1 MDIGQ
6 KLKQARAA
14 AGLTQEQA
22 AGALGVSRQTV
33 SNWENCRS
41 YPDVAMVLAMSEL
54 YRVSLD
60 ELLKGDRKMIDHL
73 EQSTDTVASRNR
85 LARRI
90 TVLAYLVVWALV
102 ILTFW
107 LGGRQDAMGYALVN
121 LYLAAVFRRPVH
133 AGALRHF
140 LAGQHGQFWAAAPAR
155 SRHHAARH
163 PVCGGGH
170 GHRLPGAAAEAAPQA
185 ERPAVIRTCKAGPG
199 RRECPRRRGRF
210 LLPQKRRHCPP
221 KQNTSGTL
229 PAPKVRQAM
238 RHMALAWMRSC
249 QTKRRQT
256 FFSDH
261 CSP

>member
-90 TVLAYLVVWALV
+90 TVLAFLVVWALV

-121 LYLAAVFRRPVH
+121 LYLVLPVTTLAASAAVGLDEGWRGVRWLMLLFFGVLYMLAPY
-133 AGALRHF
+133 ATFSLANMASFEQLR
-140 LAGQHGQFWAAAPAR
+140 LPEAAAM
-155 SRHHAARH
+155 
-163 PVCGGGH
+163 
-170 GHRLPGAAAEAAPQA
+170 LPGILCAAAGMGIGCL
-185 ERPAVIRTCKAGPG
+185 V
-199 RRECPRRRGRF
+199 RRLKQRRRQNG
-210 LLPQKRRHCPP
+210 PQ
-221 KQNTSGTL
+221 
-229 PAPKVRQAM
+229 
-238 RHMALAWMRSC
+238 
-249 QTKRRQT
+249 
-256 FFSDH
+256 
-261 CSP
+261 

>member
-121 LYLAAVFRRPVH
+121 LYLVLPVTTLAASAAVGLDEGWRGVRWLMLLFFGVLYMLAPY
-133 AGALRHF
+133 ATFSLANMASFEQLR
-140 LAGQHGQFWAAAPAR
+140 LPEAAAM
-155 SRHHAARH
+155 
-163 PVCGGGH
+163 
-170 GHRLPGAAAEAAPQA
+170 LPGILCAAAGMGIGCL
-185 ERPAVIRTCKAGPG
+185 V
-199 RRECPRRRGRF
+199 RRLKQRRRQNG
-210 LLPQKRRHCPP
+210 PQ
-221 KQNTSGTL
+221 
-229 PAPKVRQAM
+229 
-238 RHMALAWMRSC
+238 
-249 QTKRRQT
+249 
-256 FFSDH
+256 
-261 CSP
+261 

>member
-121 LYLAAVFRRPVH
+121 LYLVLPVTTLAASAAVGLDEGWRGIRWLMLLFFGVLYMLVPY
-133 AGALRHF
+133 ATFSLANMASFGQLR
-140 LAGQHGQFWAAAPAR
+140 LPEAAAM
-155 SRHHAARH
+155 
-163 PVCGGGH
+163 
-170 GHRLPGAAAEAAPQA
+170 LPGILCAAAGMGIGCL
-185 ERPAVIRTCKAGPG
+185 V
-199 RRECPRRRGRF
+199 RRLKQRRRQNG
-210 LLPQKRRHCPP
+210 PQ
-221 KQNTSGTL
+221 
-229 PAPKVRQAM
+229 
-238 RHMALAWMRSC
+238 
-249 QTKRRQT
+249 
-256 FFSDH
+256 
-261 CSP
+261 

>member
-73 EQSTDTVASRNR
+73 EQSTDTVASQNR

-121 LYLAAVFRRPVH
+121 LYLVLPVTTLAASAAVGLDEGWRGVRWLMLLFFGVLYMLVPY
-133 AGALRHF
+133 ATF
-140 LAGQHGQFWAAAPAR
+140 SLANMASFGQPRLPEAAAM
-155 SRHHAARH
+155 
-163 PVCGGGH
+163 
-170 GHRLPGAAAEAAPQA
+170 LPGILCAAAGMGIGCL
-185 ERPAVIRTCKAGPG
+185 V
-199 RRECPRRRGRF
+199 RRLKQRRRQNG
-210 LLPQKRRHCPP
+210 PQ
-221 KQNTSGTL
+221 
-229 PAPKVRQAM
+229 
-238 RHMALAWMRSC
+238 
-249 QTKRRQT
+249 
-256 FFSDH
+256 
-261 CSP
+261 

>member
-54 YRVSLD
+54 YHVSLD

-121 LYLAAVFRRPVH
+121 LYLVLPVTTLAASAAVGLDEGWRGVRWLMLLFFGVLYMLVPY
-133 AGALRHF
+133 ATF
-140 LAGQHGQFWAAAPAR
+140 SLANMASFGQPRLPEAAAM
-155 SRHHAARH
+155 
-163 PVCGGGH
+163 
-170 GHRLPGAAAEAAPQA
+170 LPGILCAAAGMGIGCL
-185 ERPAVIRTCKAGPG
+185 V
-199 RRECPRRRGRF
+199 RRLKQRRRQNG
-210 LLPQKRRHCPP
+210 PQ
-221 KQNTSGTL
+221 
-229 PAPKVRQAM
+229 
-238 RHMALAWMRSC
+238 
-249 QTKRRQT
+249 
-256 FFSDH
+256 
-261 CSP
+261 

>member
-6 KLKQARAA
+6 KLKQARTA

-121 LYLAAVFRRPVH
+121 LYLVLPVTTLAASAAVGLDEGWRGVRWLMLLFFGVLYMLAPY
-133 AGALRHF
+133 ATFSLANMASFEQLR
-140 LAGQHGQFWAAAPAR
+140 LPEAAAM
-155 SRHHAARH
+155 
-163 PVCGGGH
+163 
-170 GHRLPGAAAEAAPQA
+170 LPGILCAAAGMGTGCL
-185 ERPAVIRTCKAGPG
+185 V
-199 RRECPRRRGRF
+199 RRLKQRRRQNG
-210 LLPQKRRHCPP
+210 PQ
-221 KQNTSGTL
+221 
-229 PAPKVRQAM
+229 
-238 RHMALAWMRSC
+238 
-249 QTKRRQT
+249 
-256 FFSDH
+256 
-261 CSP
+261 

>member
-54 YRVSLD
+54 YHVSLD

-107 LGGRQDAMGYALVN
+107 LGGRQDALGYSLVN
-121 LYLAAVFRRPVH
+121 LYLVLPVTTLAVSVVMGLDEGWRGVRWLMLLLLGLLYMLVPYATFSL
-133 AGALRHF
+133 ANMASFGQLR
-140 LAGQHGQFWAAAPAR
+140 LPEAAAM
-155 SRHHAARH
+155 
-163 PVCGGGH
+163 
-170 GHRLPGAAAEAAPQA
+170 LPGILCAAAGMGIGCL
-185 ERPAVIRTCKAGPG
+185 V
-199 RRECPRRRGRF
+199 RRLKQRRRQNG
-210 LLPQKRRHCPP
+210 PQ
-221 KQNTSGTL
+221 
-229 PAPKVRQAM
+229 
-238 RHMALAWMRSC
+238 
-249 QTKRRQT
+249 
-256 FFSDH
+256 
-261 CSP
+261 

>member
-121 LYLAAVFRRPVH
+121 LYLVLLFFGVLYMLAPYATFSLANMASFGQLRLPEAATMLP
-133 AGALRHF
+133 GILC
-140 LAGQHGQFWAAAPAR
+140 AAAGMGIGCLVR
-155 SRHHAARH
+155 
-163 PVCGGGH
+163 
-170 GHRLPGAAAEAAPQA
+170 RLKQ
-185 ERPAVIRTCKAGPG
+185 
-199 RRECPRRRGRF
+199 RRRQNG
-210 LLPQKRRHCPP
+210 PQ
-221 KQNTSGTL
+221 
-229 PAPKVRQAM
+229 
-238 RHMALAWMRSC
+238 
-249 QTKRRQT
+249 
-256 FFSDH
+256 
-261 CSP
+261 

>member
-73 EQSTDTVASRNR
+73 EQSTDTVASQNR

-121 LYLAAVFRRPVH
+121 LYLVLPVTTLAASAAVGLDEGWRGVRWLMLLFFGVLYMLVPY
-133 AGALRHF
+133 ATFSLANMASFGKLR
-140 LAGQHGQFWAAAPAR
+140 LPEAAAM
-155 SRHHAARH
+155 
-163 PVCGGGH
+163 
-170 GHRLPGAAAEAAPQA
+170 LPGILCAAAGMGIGCL
-185 ERPAVIRTCKAGPG
+185 V
-199 RRECPRRRGRF
+199 RRLKQRRRQNG
-210 LLPQKRRHCPP
+210 PQ
-221 KQNTSGTL
+221 
-229 PAPKVRQAM
+229 
-238 RHMALAWMRSC
+238 
-249 QTKRRQT
+249 
-256 FFSDH
+256 
-261 CSP
+261 

>member
-121 LYLAAVFRRPVH
+121 LYLVLPVATLAASAAVGLDEGWRGVRWLMLLFFGVLYMLAPY
-133 AGALRHF
+133 ATFSLANMASFEQLR
-140 LAGQHGQFWAAAPAR
+140 LPEAAAM
-155 SRHHAARH
+155 
-163 PVCGGGH
+163 
-170 GHRLPGAAAEAAPQA
+170 LPGILCAAAGMGIGCL
-185 ERPAVIRTCKAGPG
+185 V
-199 RRECPRRRGRF
+199 RRLKQRRRQNG
-210 LLPQKRRHCPP
+210 PQ
-221 KQNTSGTL
+221 
-229 PAPKVRQAM
+229 
-238 RHMALAWMRSC
+238 
-249 QTKRRQT
+249 
-256 FFSDH
+256 
-261 CSP
+261 

>member
-54 YRVSLD
+54 YHVSLD

-73 EQSTDTVASRNR
+73 EQSTDTVASQNR

-121 LYLAAVFRRPVH
+121 LYLVLPVTTLAASAAVGLDEGWRGVRWLMLLFFGVLYMLVPY
-133 AGALRHF
+133 ATF
-140 LAGQHGQFWAAAPAR
+140 SLANMASFGQPRLPEAAAM
-155 SRHHAARH
+155 
-163 PVCGGGH
+163 
-170 GHRLPGAAAEAAPQA
+170 LPGILCAAAGMGIGCL
-185 ERPAVIRTCKAGPG
+185 V
-199 RRECPRRRGRF
+199 RRLKQRRRQNG
-210 LLPQKRRHCPP
+210 PQ
-221 KQNTSGTL
+221 
-229 PAPKVRQAM
+229 
-238 RHMALAWMRSC
+238 
-249 QTKRRQT
+249 
-256 FFSDH
+256 
-261 CSP
+261 

>member
-41 YPDVAMVLAMSEL
+41 YPDVAMVLA
-54 YRVSLD
+54 VSLD

-121 LYLAAVFRRPVH
+121 LYLVLPVTTLAASAAVGLDEGWRGVRWLMLLFFGVLYMLVPY
-133 AGALRHF
+133 ATFSLANMASFGQLR
-140 LAGQHGQFWAAAPAR
+140 LPEAAAM
-155 SRHHAARH
+155 
-163 PVCGGGH
+163 
-170 GHRLPGAAAEAAPQA
+170 LPGILCAAAGMGIGCL
-185 ERPAVIRTCKAGPG
+185 V
-199 RRECPRRRGRF
+199 RRLKQRRRQNG
-210 LLPQKRRHCPP
+210 PQ
-221 KQNTSGTL
+221 
-229 PAPKVRQAM
+229 
-238 RHMALAWMRSC
+238 
-249 QTKRRQT
+249 
-256 FFSDH
+256 
-261 CSP
+261 

>member
-54 YRVSLD
+54 YHVSLD

-121 LYLAAVFRRPVH
+121 LYLVLPVTTLAASAAVGLDEGWRGVRWLMLLFFGV
-133 AGALRHF
+133 LYM
-140 LAGQHGQFWAAAPAR
+140 LAPYATFSLANMASFGQPRLPEAAAM
-155 SRHHAARH
+155 
-163 PVCGGGH
+163 
-170 GHRLPGAAAEAAPQA
+170 LPGILCAAAGMGIGCL
-185 ERPAVIRTCKAGPG
+185 V
-199 RRECPRRRGRF
+199 RRLKQRRRQNG
-210 LLPQKRRHCPP
+210 PQ
-221 KQNTSGTL
+221 
-229 PAPKVRQAM
+229 
-238 RHMALAWMRSC
+238 
-249 QTKRRQT
+249 
-256 FFSDH
+256 
-261 CSP
+261 

>member
-107 LGGRQDAMGYALVN
+107 LGGRQDAIGYALVN
-121 LYLAAVFRRPVH
+121 LYLVLPVTTLAASAAVGLDEGWRGVRWLMLLFFGVLYMLAPY
-133 AGALRHF
+133 ATFSLANMASFEQLR
-140 LAGQHGQFWAAAPAR
+140 LPEAAAM
-155 SRHHAARH
+155 
-163 PVCGGGH
+163 
-170 GHRLPGAAAEAAPQA
+170 LPGILCAAAGMGIGCL
-185 ERPAVIRTCKAGPG
+185 V
-199 RRECPRRRGRF
+199 RRLKQRRRQNS
-210 LLPQKRRHCPP
+210 PQ
-221 KQNTSGTL
+221 
-229 PAPKVRQAM
+229 
-238 RHMALAWMRSC
+238 
-249 QTKRRQT
+249 
-256 FFSDH
+256 
-261 CSP
+261 

>member
-121 LYLAAVFRRPVH
+121 LYLVLPVTTLAASAAVGLDEGWQGVRWLMLLFFGVLYMLAPY
-133 AGALRHF
+133 ATFSLANMASFEQLR
-140 LAGQHGQFWAAAPAR
+140 LPEAAAM
-155 SRHHAARH
+155 
-163 PVCGGGH
+163 
-170 GHRLPGAAAEAAPQA
+170 LPGILCAAAGMGTGCL
-185 ERPAVIRTCKAGPG
+185 V
-199 RRECPRRRGRF
+199 RRLKQRRRQNG
-210 LLPQKRRHCPP
+210 PQ
-221 KQNTSGTL
+221 
-229 PAPKVRQAM
+229 
-238 RHMALAWMRSC
+238 
-249 QTKRRQT
+249 
-256 FFSDH
+256 
-261 CSP
+261 

>member
-54 YRVSLD
+54 YHVSLD

-107 LGGRQDAMGYALVN
+107 LGGRQNAMGYALVN
-121 LYLAAVFRRPVH
+121 LYLVLPVTTLAASAAVGLDEGWRGVRWLMLLFFGV
-133 AGALRHF
+133 LYM
-140 LAGQHGQFWAAAPAR
+140 LAPYATFSLANMASFGQQRLPEAAAM
-155 SRHHAARH
+155 
-163 PVCGGGH
+163 
-170 GHRLPGAAAEAAPQA
+170 LPGILCAAAGMGIGCL
-185 ERPAVIRTCKAGPG
+185 V
-199 RRECPRRRGRF
+199 RRLKQRRRQNG
-210 LLPQKRRHCPP
+210 PQ
-221 KQNTSGTL
+221 
-229 PAPKVRQAM
+229 
-238 RHMALAWMRSC
+238 
-249 QTKRRQT
+249 
-256 FFSDH
+256 
-261 CSP
+261 

>member
-22 AGALGVSRQTV
+22 AGALGGSRQTV

-90 TVLAYLVVWALV
+90 TVLVYLVVWALV

-121 LYLAAVFRRPVH
+121 LYLVLPVTTLAASAAVGLDEGWRGVRWLMLLFFGVLYMLAPY
-133 AGALRHF
+133 ATFSLANMASFEQLR
-140 LAGQHGQFWAAAPAR
+140 LPEAAAM
-155 SRHHAARH
+155 
-163 PVCGGGH
+163 
-170 GHRLPGAAAEAAPQA
+170 LPGILCAAAGMGIGCL
-185 ERPAVIRTCKAGPG
+185 V
-199 RRECPRRRGRF
+199 RRLKQRRRQDG
-210 LLPQKRRHCPP
+210 PQ
-221 KQNTSGTL
+221 
-229 PAPKVRQAM
+229 
-238 RHMALAWMRSC
+238 
-249 QTKRRQT
+249 
-256 FFSDH
+256 
-261 CSP
+261 

>member
-6 KLKQARAA
+6 KLKQARTA

-54 YRVSLD
+54 YHVSLD

-121 LYLAAVFRRPVH
+121 LYLVLPVSTLAVAVMMGLDEGWRGVRWLMLLFFGILYMLAPY
-133 AGALRHF
+133 ATFSLANMASFGQLR
-140 LAGQHGQFWAAAPAR
+140 LPEAAAM
-155 SRHHAARH
+155 
-163 PVCGGGH
+163 
-170 GHRLPGAAAEAAPQA
+170 LPGILCGAAGMSIGCLVRRLKQKQAA
-185 ERPAVIRTCKAGPG
+185 
-199 RRECPRRRGRF
+199 
-210 LLPQKRRHCPP
+210 KR
-221 KQNTSGTL
+221 
-229 PAPKVRQAM
+229 
-238 RHMALAWMRSC
+238 
-249 QTKRRQT
+249 
-256 FFSDH
+256 
-261 CSP
+261 

>member
-107 LGGRQDAMGYALVN
+107 LGGRQDAMGYALIN
-121 LYLAAVFRRPVH
+121 LIL
-133 AGALRHF
+133 
-140 LAGQHGQFWAAAPAR
+140 
-155 SRHHAARH
+155 
-163 PVCGGGH
+163 
-170 GHRLPGAAAEAAPQA
+170 
-185 ERPAVIRTCKAGPG
+185 
-199 RRECPRRRGRF
+199 
-210 LLPQKRRHCPP
+210 
-221 KQNTSGTL
+221 
-229 PAPKVRQAM
+229 
-238 RHMALAWMRSC
+238 
-249 QTKRRQT
+249 
-256 FFSDH
+256 
-261 CSP
+261 

>member
-121 LYLAAVFRRPVH
+121 LYLVLPVTTLAASAAVGLDEGWRGIRWLMLLFFGVLYMLAPY
-133 AGALRHF
+133 ATFSLANMASFEQLR
-140 LAGQHGQFWAAAPAR
+140 LPEAAAM
-155 SRHHAARH
+155 
-163 PVCGGGH
+163 
-170 GHRLPGAAAEAAPQA
+170 LPGILCAAAGMGIGCL
-185 ERPAVIRTCKAGPG
+185 V
-199 RRECPRRRGRF
+199 RRLKQRRRQNG
-210 LLPQKRRHCPP
+210 PQ
-221 KQNTSGTL
+221 
-229 PAPKVRQAM
+229 
-238 RHMALAWMRSC
+238 
-249 QTKRRQT
+249 
-256 FFSDH
+256 
-261 CSP
+261 

>member
-121 LYLAAVFRRPVH
+121 LYLVLPVTTLAASAAVGLDEGWRGVRWLMLLFFGV
-133 AGALRHF
+133 LYM
-140 LAGQHGQFWAAAPAR
+140 LAPYATFSLANMASFGQPRLPEAAAM
-155 SRHHAARH
+155 
-163 PVCGGGH
+163 
-170 GHRLPGAAAEAAPQA
+170 LPGILCAAAGMGIGCL
-185 ERPAVIRTCKAGPG
+185 V
-199 RRECPRRRGRF
+199 RRLKQRRRQNG
-210 LLPQKRRHCPP
+210 PQ
-221 KQNTSGTL
+221 
-229 PAPKVRQAM
+229 
-238 RHMALAWMRSC
+238 
-249 QTKRRQT
+249 
-256 FFSDH
+256 
-261 CSP
+261 

>member
-121 LYLAAVFRRPVH
+121 LYLVLPVTTLAASAAVGLDEGWRGVRWLMLLFFGVLYMLVPY
-133 AGALRHF
+133 ATF
-140 LAGQHGQFWAAAPAR
+140 SLANMASFGQPRLPEAAAM
-155 SRHHAARH
+155 
-163 PVCGGGH
+163 
-170 GHRLPGAAAEAAPQA
+170 LPGILCAAAGMGIGCL
-185 ERPAVIRTCKAGPG
+185 V
-199 RRECPRRRGRF
+199 RRLKQRRRQNG
-210 LLPQKRRHCPP
+210 PQ
-221 KQNTSGTL
+221 
-229 PAPKVRQAM
+229 
-238 RHMALAWMRSC
+238 
-249 QTKRRQT
+249 
-256 FFSDH
+256 
-261 CSP
+261 

>member
-22 AGALGVSRQTV
+22 AEALGVSRQTV

-73 EQSTDTVASRNR
+73 EQSTDTVASRYR

-121 LYLAAVFRRPVH
+121 LYLVLPVTTLAASAAVGLDEGWRGVRWLMLLFFGVLYMLVPY
-133 AGALRHF
+133 ATFWLANMASFGQLR
-140 LAGQHGQFWAAAPAR
+140 LPEAAAM
-155 SRHHAARH
+155 
-163 PVCGGGH
+163 
-170 GHRLPGAAAEAAPQA
+170 LPGILCAAAGMGIGCL
-185 ERPAVIRTCKAGPG
+185 V
-199 RRECPRRRGRF
+199 RRLKQRRRQNG
-210 LLPQKRRHCPP
+210 PQ
-221 KQNTSGTL
+221 
-229 PAPKVRQAM
+229 
-238 RHMALAWMRSC
+238 
-249 QTKRRQT
+249 
-256 FFSDH
+256 
-261 CSP
+261 